1 VIARRSPLWREMP
14 SLLVTAVLVAIVVRV
29 FLIQTY
35 YIPSGSME
43 HTLDLDDRVVVDK
56 VGYDVRP
63 PHRGEVI
70 VFRSPLAWRYDPHD
84 KDFIKRVIGT
94 GGDRVMCCDAGHRL
108 VVNGHP
114 LDESGYLYRGS
125 DGRQDPPSSAPFD
138 VRVPAGRLWVMGD
151 HRSVSGDSRARYL
164 QTGDTVGSTIAVG
177 SVEGH
182 AVASFWPFGRA
193 RWLSVPAT
201 FDGVPPPRRDS

>member
-1 VIARRSPLWREMP
+1 MP

-114 LDESGYLYRGS
+114 LDESGYLYRGP
-125 DGRQDPPSSAPFD
+125 DGRQDAPSSAPFD

-193 RWLSVPAT
+193 SWLSVPAT